1 MEPQNLLLKPDDVPG
16 VCREERKMM
25 NTEHYDAVIIGA
37 GQAGVPFSS
46 ALADAGWKTAV
57 VEAEHVGGSCVNEGC
72 TPTKTVIA
80 SARVAYLARR
90 ATDYGVQT
98 GPVSVDMARVR
109 QRKRDIV
116 KEFRLG
122 NRGRIQNAD
131 VELMMGEATFVG
143 PKTVEVRLNDEA
155 RIRQLSA
162 EKVFINTGARP
173 RIPEVLGLEGL
184 PYLNS
189 TSIMELDIVPERLL
203 VIGGGYIGV
212 EFGQAFRRFGSQVTI
227 VQRGEQLLTRED
239 PDVADK
245 VADILRQDG
254 IDVLLNTHPIQVE
267 RSARSGIQLSVE
279 GPEGERVLSGSH
291 LLVATGRVPN
301 TDNLNLKVTGVRT
314 DDRAYIQ
321 VNERLETDADG
332 IYAMGDVKGGPAF
345 THISYDD
352 FRVLRTNLLEDGDAT
367 IEDRIVPYTVFMDPQ
382 LGRVGLSEQQARK
395 KGLNI
400 RVASQPMKYVAR
412 ALEIDETRGFMK
424 AIVDA
429 DTDQILGC
437 AVLGVQ
443 GGEIMGM
450 LQMAMMGKLPYTT
463 LRDGVFAHPTL
474 TESLNGLFA
483 AVD

>member
-1 MEPQNLLLKPDDVPG
+1 
-16 VCREERKMM
+16 M
-25 NTEHYDAVIIGA
+25 NSEHYDAVIIGA
-37 GQAGVPFSS
+37 GQAGVPLSS
-46 ALADAGWKTAV
+46 ALADAGWKTAI
-57 VEAEHVGGSCVNEGC
+57 VESKHVGGSCVNEGC
-72 TPTKTVIA
+72 TPTKTIIA

-90 ATDYGVQT
+90 ANDYGVQT

-116 KEFRLG
+116 ESFRQG
-122 NRGRIQNAD
+122 NRGRIENAGVD
-131 VELMMGEATFVG
+131 LLMGEATFVG
-143 PKTVEVRLNDEA
+143 PKTLQVRLNDEA

-162 EKVFINTGARP
+162 ENIFINTGARP
-173 RIPEVLGLEGL
+173 RIPELPGLEGL

-203 VIGGGYIGV
+203 VIGGGYVGV

-227 VQRGEQLLTRED
+227 IQRGEQLLSRED
-239 PDVADK
+239 PDVAGR

-254 IDVLLNTHPIQVE
+254 IDILLNTHPTQVE
-267 RSARSGIQLSVE
+267 RSTKRGIQLSVE
-279 GPEGERVLSGSH
+279 GPEGERVVSGSH
-291 LLVATGRVPN
+291 LLVAAGRTPN
-301 TDNLNLKVTGVRT
+301 TDRLNLKVTGVQT

-352 FRVLRTNLLEDGDAT
+352 FRVLRTNLLQDGDAT
-367 IEDRIVPYTVFMDPQ
+367 IKDRMIPYTVFMDPQ

-400 RVASQPMKYVAR
+400 RMANQPMEYVAR
-412 ALEIDETRGFMK
+412 ALETDETRGFMK
-424 AIVDA
+424 AVVDA

-437 AVLGVQ
+437 AILGVQ
-443 GGEIMGM
+443 GGEVMGL
-450 LQMAMMGKLPYTT
+450 LQVAMMGKLPYTA

>member
-1 MEPQNLLLKPDDVPG
+1 
-16 VCREERKMM
+16 M
-25 NTEHYDAVIIGA
+25 NSEHYDAVIIGA
-37 GQAGVPFSS
+37 GQAGVPLSS
-46 ALADAGWKTAV
+46 ALADAGWKTAI
-57 VEAEHVGGSCVNEGC
+57 VESKHVGGSCVNEGC

-80 SARVAYLARR
+80 SARVAYLAQR
-90 ATDYGVQT
+90 ANDYGVQT
-98 GPVSVDMARVR
+98 GPVSVDMTRVR

-116 KEFRLG
+116 ESFRQG
-122 NRGRIQNAD
+122 NRGRIENAGVD
-131 VELMMGEATFVG
+131 LLMGEATFVG
-143 PKTVEVRLNDEA
+143 PKTLQVRLNDEA

-162 EKVFINTGARP
+162 ENIFINTGARP
-173 RIPEVLGLEGL
+173 RIPELPGLEGL

-203 VIGGGYIGV
+203 VIGGGYVGV

-227 VQRGEQLLTRED
+227 IQRGEQLLSRED
-239 PDVADK
+239 PDVAGR

-254 IDVLLNTHPIQVE
+254 IDILLNTHPTQVE
-267 RSARSGIQLSVE
+267 RSTKRGIQLSVE
-279 GPEGERVLSGSH
+279 GPKGERVVSGSH
-291 LLVATGRVPN
+291 LLVAAGRTPN
-301 TDNLNLKVTGVRT
+301 TDKLNLKVTGVQT

-352 FRVLRTNLLEDGDAT
+352 FRVLRTNLLQDGDAT
-367 IEDRIVPYTVFMDPQ
+367 IKDRMIPYTVFMDPQ

-400 RVASQPMKYVAR
+400 RMANQPMEYVAR
-412 ALEIDETRGFMK
+412 ALETDEPRGFMK
-424 AIVDA
+424 AVVDA

-437 AVLGVQ
+437 TILGVQ
-443 GGEIMGM
+443 GGEVMGL
-450 LQMAMMGKLPYTT
+450 LQVAMMGKLPYTA

-483 AVD
+483 AVE

>member
-1 MEPQNLLLKPDDVPG
+1 
-16 VCREERKMM
+16 M
-25 NTEHYDAVIIGA
+25 NSEHYDAVIIGA
-37 GQAGVPFSS
+37 GQAGVPLSS
-46 ALADAGWKTAV
+46 ALADAGWKTAI
-57 VEAEHVGGSCVNEGC
+57 VESKHVGGSCVNEGC

-90 ATDYGVQT
+90 ANDYGVQT
-98 GPVSVDMARVR
+98 GPVSVDMVRVR

-116 KEFRLG
+116 ESFRQG
-122 NRGRIQNAD
+122 NRGWIENAGVD
-131 VELMMGEATFVG
+131 LLMGEATFVG

-162 EKVFINTGARP
+162 ENIFINTGARP
-173 RIPEVLGLEGL
+173 RIPELPGLEGL
-184 PYLNS
+184 PCLNS

-203 VIGGGYIGV
+203 VIGGGYVGV

-227 VQRGEQLLTRED
+227 IQRGEQLLSRED
-239 PDVADK
+239 PDVAGR

-254 IDVLLNTHPIQVE
+254 IDILLNTHPTQVE
-267 RSARSGIQLSVE
+267 RSTKRGIQLSVE
-279 GPEGERVLSGSH
+279 GPKGERVVSGSH
-291 LLVATGRVPN
+291 LLVAAGRTPN
-301 TDNLNLKVTGVRT
+301 TDKLNLKVTGVQT

-332 IYAMGDVKGGPAF
+332 IYAMGDVKGSPAF

-352 FRVLRTNLLEDGDAT
+352 FRVLRTNLLQDGDAT
-367 IEDRIVPYTVFMDPQ
+367 IKDRMIPYTVFMDPQ

-400 RVASQPMKYVAR
+400 RMANQPMEYVAR
-412 ALEIDETRGFMK
+412 ALETDETRGFMK
-424 AIVDA
+424 AVVDA

-437 AVLGVQ
+437 AILGVQ
-443 GGEIMGM
+443 GGEVMGL
-450 LQMAMMGKLPYTT
+450 LQVAMMGKLPYTA